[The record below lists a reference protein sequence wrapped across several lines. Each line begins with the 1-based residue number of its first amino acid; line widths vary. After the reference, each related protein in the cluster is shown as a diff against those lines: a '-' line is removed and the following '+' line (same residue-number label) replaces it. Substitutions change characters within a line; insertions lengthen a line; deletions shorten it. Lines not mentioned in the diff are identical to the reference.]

1 MSLIEGIAASEGIA
15 IGPAYLYQSEEI
27 IVPRHTNADPELE
40 WTRLQEA
47 LARAENQLGLLREK
61 VARESGEEEAQIF
74 DAHIMMLTD
83 PTLMAEV
90 QTLISEQTLKAEAAL
105 NEAMAG
111 QIAMLEALDDS
122 YMAARAADLRDI
134 AQRVTR
140 ILLGLE
146 TEALSEL
153 SEPAIVVAHDLTPS
167 DTAALDKNAVLGFC
181 TAVGGPTAHTAILAR
196 SLGLPAVVGAGDEI
210 MEIRPGT
217 TLILDGGSGQIF
229 VSPDPVTQERYRL
242 RQTELSAQQA
252 AAKEAAQAAAQTGD
266 GQQVEVV
273 ANIGSVD
280 EAETILA
287 FGAEGVGLLRT
298 EFLYLERDTVPTEEE
313 QFEAYHRIAE
323 VLGQRPLIIRTLDV
337 GGDKALPYLSTPPEE
352 NPFLG
357 HRGIR
362 LCLAE
367 PETFKSQ
374 LRAIL
379 RAACGH
385 NIKVMFPMVASVDEV
400 RRAKACLEEARAE
413 LVADGVPYGQPEI
426 GIMVEIPAAAITAD
440 QLAHEVDFFSIGT
453 NDLTQYTLA
462 ADRTNTLVQSIA
474 DALHPAVLRLIA
486 ETIRQA
492 HQAGIWVGLCGEL
505 AGNAA
510 AVPVL
515 LGLGLDEF
523 SMAATAIP
531 GVKAAIRTWSLP
543 EAKAVAEAALQQKD
557 AADVRALLQ
566 QSKPQSNSR

>member
-1 MSLIEGIAASEGIA
+1 MYSIKGIPASQGIA
-15 IGPAYLYQSEEI
+15 IGPAYLHQPQEI
-27 IVPRHTNADPELE
+27 VVPRHTQADPDVE
-40 WTRLQEA
+40 WGRLQVA
-47 LARAENQLGLLREK
+47 LAQAEEELRRLREK
-61 VARESGEEEAQIF
+61 VAQESGEEEAQIF
-74 DAHIMMLTD
+74 DAHMMMLTD
-83 PTLMAEV
+83 PTLSTQI
-90 QTLISEQTLKAEAAL
+90 QTLLNEQTLNAEAAL
-105 NEAMAG
+105 DDALAG
-111 QIAMLEALDDS
+111 QIAILEALDDA
-122 YMAARAADLRDI
+122 YMAARAADLRDVG
-134 AQRVTR
+134 QRVTR
-140 ILLGLE
+140 ILLGME
-146 TEALSEL
+146 TESLSEL
-153 SEPAIVVAHDLTPS
+153 SSPAIVVAYDLTPS

-196 SLGLPAVVGAGDEI
+196 SLGLPAVVGAGDQV
-210 MEIRPGT
+210 MEIKSEA
-217 TLILDGGSGQIF
+217 TLILDGGSGQLI
-229 VSPDPVTQERYRL
+229 VSPDQATQASYQL
-242 RQTELSAQQA
+242 RQTELSARQA
-252 AAKEAAQAAAQTGD
+252 AAKEAAQAPAQTRD

-298 EFLYLERDTVPTEEE
+298 EFLYLERTTIPTEEE
-313 QFEAYHRIAE
+313 QFAAYHRIAE
-323 VLGQRPLIIRTLDV
+323 ILGQRPLLIRTLDI
-337 GGDKALPYLSTPPEE
+337 GGDKMLPYLSMQPEE

-367 PETFKSQ
+367 PDLFKSQ

-379 RAACGH
+379 RAAHGH
-385 NIKVMFPMVASVDEV
+385 NIKIMFPMVACVDEI
-400 RRAKACLEEARAE
+400 RQTKILLEETRAE
-413 LVADGVPYGQPEI
+413 LESQGLPYGQPEV
-426 GIMVEIPAAAITAD
+426 GIMVEIPAAAVTAD

-462 ADRTNTLVQSIA
+462 ADRTNALVQSIA

-492 HQAGIWVGLCGEL
+492 HEAGIWVGLCGEL
-505 AGNAA
+505 AGNPE

-531 GVKAAIRTWSLP
+531 AVKAAIRTWSLP
-543 EAKAVAEAALQQKD
+543 EAKSVAQAALQQKD
-557 AADVRALLQ
+557 AAGVRALLQ
-566 QSKPQSNSR
+566 QSKPQSF